1 MGVRGPEVS
10 DTVVNSLSL
19 KSDFLRFKS
28 CFATHWPCGQVT
40 CLLCASAEG
49 SVS

>member
-1 MGVRGPEVS
+1 MGIGGLEVS

-19 KSDFLRFKS
+19 KSDFLTFQS
-28 CFATHWPCGQVT
+28 CFATHWPCEQVT
-40 CLLCASAEG
+40 SLLCASLEG